1 MVAAPAT
8 APARLLNQKLIFALH
23 AVVLLQHFENKEEKP
38 VSQTLV
44 NYGASGLKM
53 PNNNLEIGVKHKGN
67 ACFFFVHRGS
77 GRMTLS
83 GKVPLKPD
91 DKFHLLTVKIAG
103 DAPEGDALSVSF
115 AVDGKPVKSTEKN
128 KGWLKHGKYPT
139 MSAPIDIGGRID
151 GNKYEATIGAHM
163 KADADMAFK
172 GVISE
177 VSNLVTSHTEI
188 LFCFTSK
195 SCC

>member
-1 MVAAPAT
+1 M
-8 APARLLNQKLIFALH
+8 
-23 AVVLLQHFENKEEKP
+23 
-38 VSQTLV
+38 SQTLV
-44 NYGASGLKM
+44 NYGVSGLKM
-53 PNNNLEIGVKHKGN
+53 PNNNMEIGVKHKGN

-139 MSAPIDIGGRID
+139 MSAPIDIGGRVD

-177 VSNLVTSHTEI
+177 VRTLVTSRTEMP
-188 LFCFTSK
+188 FCFSSK
-195 SCC
+195 SFFANFFLTALSSLVGDDLW